1 MKISCRK
8 IHEYLGMKLD
18 FSMISKVK
26 VTMIL
31 YVKEVITEFAEFDKS
46 DAIANTPAADNLF
59 QVDNTTERLDDTK
72 SAAFHCMT
80 AKALFLTKWTWPDIS
95 TAIAFLMT

>member
-1 MKISCRK
+1 MKISHEK

-18 FSMISKVK
+18 FSMTGKVK

-31 YVKEVITEFAEFDKS
+31 YVKEIITKFAKFNKS

-59 QVDNTTERLDDTK
+59 QVDDSAKQLDNTK
-72 SAAFHCMT
+72 SAAFHHMM
-80 AKALFLTKWTWPDIS
+80 AKALFLTKW
-95 TAIAFLMT
+95 A